1 MSLHDSAHIYS
12 LATRNQSAQRTKS
25 VGQLTDPRIKG
36 TAMHLTDER
45 RSGPA
50 PTFSVARVCL
60 PVLCWIGQSRDP
72 PTTRPT
78 ASARTCKERETAYI
92 PSPRFAS
99 CPGRPAV
106 HSRAPIA
113 SLALP
118 PSDEIYDGCKSS
130 RVLRLLT
137 LPPVASVARLIDKLT
152 PPMQV
157 QLGTR
162 VPN

>member
-36 TAMHLTDER
+36 TAMHFITDER

-78 ASARTCKERETAYI
+78 ASARTSKERETAYI
-92 PSPRFAS
+92 PSPRSAS
-99 CPGRPAV
+99 CPGRRCIHEP
-106 HSRAPIA
+106 R

>member
-1 MSLHDSAHIYS
+1 MSLHESAHIYS

-25 VGQLTDPRIKG
+25 VGQLTDPRLKG
-36 TAMHLTDER
+36 TAMHFTDER

-60 PVLCWIGQSRDP
+60 PVLCWIGLGNHETLPQLGP
-72 PTTRPT
+72 LP
-78 ASARTCKERETAYI
+78 KERETAYI
-92 PSPRFAS
+92 PSPRSAS
-99 CPGRPAV
+99 CPGRRCIHEPR
-106 HSRAPIA
+106 SPPF
-113 SLALP
+113 LALP
-118 PSDEIYDGCKSS
+118 PPDEIYDGCKSS